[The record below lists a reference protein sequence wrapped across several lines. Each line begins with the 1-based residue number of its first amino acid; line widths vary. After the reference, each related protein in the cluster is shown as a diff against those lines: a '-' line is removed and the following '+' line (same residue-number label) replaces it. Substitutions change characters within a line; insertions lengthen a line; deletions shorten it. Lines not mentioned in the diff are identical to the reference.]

1 MRIVLRLRRTSRSVP
16 ACKMMEKKHD
26 ILICVDSDG
35 CAMDT
40 MNIKHMKCFGP
51 CLVEEWGLEQW
62 REDIQKRWDEI
73 NLYTRSRG
81 INRFKGLAKMLEEI
95 DRQYTKIEGVQA
107 LKDWA
112 ENSPRLSEAALKQ
125 EWGKNERDAVC
136 LKKAYEWSR
145 EVNRRID
152 LLEEAEKL
160 PFAGVKEALTAA
172 GKNADIVVVSS
183 ANRSAV
189 LEEWER
195 CGLLDCVNQV
205 MAQDTGNK
213 AHCIQILLEQ
223 GYRPERM
230 LMAGDAPGDYEAAV
244 KNHVYFYPI
253 CVGHEEESWKE
264 FTAEAVSR
272 LEQGTYGGSYQ
283 SGLVERFF
291 QNLEG

>member
-172 GKNADIVVVSS
+172 GKM
-183 ANRSAV
+183 R
-189 LEEWER
+189 
-195 CGLLDCVNQV
+195 
-205 MAQDTGNK
+205 
-213 AHCIQILLEQ
+213 IL
-223 GYRPERM
+223 
-230 LMAGDAPGDYEAAV
+230 
-244 KNHVYFYPI
+244 
-253 CVGHEEESWKE
+253 W
-264 FTAEAVSR
+264 
-272 LEQGTYGGSYQ
+272 
-283 SGLVERFF
+283 
-291 QNLEG
+291 